1 MLVAL
6 FLFVAVSPAALE
18 ASSLVVP
25 DDAATIQQAIDAGP
39 DTVLIR
45 PGEYD
50 EVPVVGRQIL
60 LVGLGRGWDDRPT
73 LQGLGLSQVDQLI
86 VFRRLV
92 VTDPVV
98 FGAHRPAATSG
109 LSHSQNNCITFD
121 ACALHAGV
129 IDSTEFVDAQC
140 VIFNNC
146 QIEENVILRLQSY
159 CEMESCTV
167 VHGGLRIRAD
177 GPQVVV
183 RDCEFTANG
192 AFFGVFTG
200 DECAT
205 LVERTTVRGYELGI
219 SAVGEGGAIVRSSV
233 VEDCGTGIRVG
244 MHTVEVT
251 NNVVRRCDTGIFSET
266 DNSADI
272 SGNII
277 EHCSST
283 GMFVQD
289 AGGIHTHVIGN
300 LIHDSGSHGLIVSGD
315 AEDPV
320 NDLAVER
327 NTLAR
332 NGGNGLLWSVPII
345 SGTGTAT
352 IRANIAY
359 ANVGNGILAET
370 HEVTTLE
377 CNDWSDNVSGNVL
390 GLPASPRDLSINPG
404 FCDEAA
410 DDFHLLATSPIANNG
425 DCGQIGALSVGCV
438 ATEVAG
444 SILKAERTANGISIW
459 WTYSSS
465 AGEQVWLERS
475 DHGAEGPW
483 SRPITT
489 QSRQEDFLVELD
501 QSVEPSREYW
511 YRIVA
516 LGNGGPVVLGQ
527 PAVVAANPARF
538 ALSPLKP
545 NPSPGPVSIEF
556 ALPSA
561 ASIRIDVIDL
571 QGRIVET
578 PAEGLW
584 PAGKHQVAW
593 RALHPA
599 GVYLVRY
606 RYPGGHL
613 DRRLTLVR

>member
-1 MLVAL
+1 MVTL
-6 FLFVAVSPAALE
+6 FLFVAVFPAALE

-50 EVPVVGRQIL
+50 EVPVVGRQIQL
-60 LVGLGRGWDDRPT
+60 MGLGDGWEDRPT
-73 LQGLGLSQVDQLI
+73 LQGLALSQVDQLML
-86 VFRRLV
+86 FRRLV

-98 FGAHRPAATSG
+98 FGADRPAATSG
-109 LSHSQNNCITFD
+109 LSHSVNDCITFD
-121 ACALHAGV
+121 ACALQAGV
-129 IDSTEFVDAQC
+129 IDSTEFVDTQC

-146 QIEENVILRLQSY
+146 QIEGSVNLRLQSY

-219 SAVGEGGAIVRSSV
+219 STVAEAGAIVRSNV

-244 MHTVEVT
+244 IHTAEVT
-251 NNVVRRCDTGIFSET
+251 NNVVRRCDTGIFSEA

-283 GMFVQD
+283 GMFVHD
-289 AGGIHTHVIGN
+289 DGSIHTHVIGN
-300 LIHDSGSHGLIVSGD
+300 LIHDSGSHGLIVSAD
-315 AEDPV
+315 ADDPV

-332 NGGNGLLWSVPII
+332 NRGSGLLWSVATI
-345 SGTGTAT
+345 SGTAT
-352 IRANIAY
+352 IRANISY

-370 HEVTTLE
+370 HVVTTLE
-377 CNDWSDNVSGNVL
+377 CNDWSENLSGNVL

-404 FCDEAA
+404 FCEEAA
-410 DDFHLLATSPIANNG
+410 DDFHLLATSPIANNV

-438 ATEVAG
+438 TTEVAG

-459 WTYSSS
+459 WTYSTS

-483 SRPITT
+483 SRPLTT
-489 QSRQEDFLVELD
+489 QSRQEDFLVEVD

-516 LGNGGPVVLGQ
+516 LGNHGLVVLGQ

-545 NPSPGPVSIEF
+545 NPSSGPVSIGF

-561 ASIRIDVIDL
+561 ASIRIDVVDL

-584 PAGKHQVAW
+584 PAGQHHVAW
-593 RALHPA
+593 RASHPP
-599 GVYLVRY
+599 GMYLVRY

-613 DRRLTLVR
+613 DRRLILVR